1 MIGRPDLQ
9 REQIGLKRSED
20 RILTT
25 HVGSL
30 IRPRAIQDILAA
42 RQNGVA
48 VDEAYHRK
56 VLTQPVAE
64 IAKRQDRAR
73 RSFPG

>member
-1 MIGRPDLQ
+1 
-9 REQIGLKRSED
+9 
-20 RILTT
+20 
-25 HVGSL
+25 
-30 IRPRAIQDILAA
+30 LAA

-56 VLTQPVAE
+56 VLTESVAE
-64 IAKRQDRAR
+64 IATRQDRAR

>member
-1 MIGRPDLQ
+1 M
-9 REQIGLKRSED
+9 KKSEK

-30 IRPRAIQDILAA
+30 IRPKEIRDILSA

-48 VDEAYHRK
+48 VDEAYHRSA
-56 VLTQPVAE
+56 LRDSVAE
-64 IAKRQDRAR
+64 IVKRQAETASSAS
-73 RSFPG
+73 RSAGLNTCWSG